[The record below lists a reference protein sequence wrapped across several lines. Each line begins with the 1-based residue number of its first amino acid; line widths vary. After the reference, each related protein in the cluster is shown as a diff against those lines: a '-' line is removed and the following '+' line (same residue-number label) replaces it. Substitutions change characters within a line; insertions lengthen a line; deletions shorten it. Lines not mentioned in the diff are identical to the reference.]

1 MLSTVYSAGIE
12 GIDGYIVKVEC
23 SVVKRFPSYN
33 VVGLP
38 DNAVKESKE
47 RIRSA
52 ADQSGFRFPDDEIL
66 INLAPADKK
75 KTGTAYDLPILVGIL
90 TAGRLIR
97 ADIEGSCFIGELSLS
112 GEIRAVKGVL
122 CMCIAARNAGLKKV
136 FVPKDNALEASVVD
150 GVTVYGVSSVK
161 ELVSH
166 LTMSKF
172 IEPTAYKLEDFEKSA
187 GVAAADFSDVKG
199 QSFVKRALEIAAAG
213 GHNIL
218 MIGPPGTGKSMLAKR
233 LPGILPPLSFEEAL
247 ETTKIYSSVGL
258 IPPEKA
264 IVTKRPFRSPHHTMS
279 PVSLTGGGSVI
290 KPGEVSLAN
299 NGVLFLDE
307 LPEFGKSV
315 TETLRQ
321 PIEDRKITI
330 TRASGH
336 LTFPSNFMLVCAM
349 NPCKCG
355 YYGHPKIKCTCRPE
369 EIRKYM
375 SRISGPLLDRIDIQ
389 VEVPALDF
397 EDLSRR
403 GVTSETSAEVRKRVI
418 KARQLA
424 GERFK
429 KIGKTSKC
437 NAELETSEIQIFC
450 ALDDACRDVMR
461 MAYDKFG
468 ISARGYDRILRLA
481 RTIADLDGCENI
493 GAGHIAEAV
502 QYRTLDRKYK
512 EIDG

>member
-1 MLSTVYSAGIE
+1 MLMTVYSAGTE
-12 GIDGYIVKVEC
+12 GIDGYIIKVEC
-23 SVVKRFPSYN
+23 SVMKRFPAYN

-52 ADQSGFRFPDDEIL
+52 AEHSGFRFPDDEIL

-75 KTGTAYDLPILVGIL
+75 KTGTSLDLPILVGIL
-90 TAGRLIR
+90 TAGGLIR
-97 ADIEGSCFIGELSLS
+97 AELKDSCFIGELSLS
-112 GEIRAVKGVL
+112 GEIRAVRGVL
-122 CMCIAARNAGLKKV
+122 CMCIAAKNSGIKKV
-136 FVPKDNALEASVVD
+136 FVPKDNAHEASVVD
-150 GVTVYGVSSVK
+150 GIEVYGVSSVD
-161 ELVSH
+161 ELVDH
-166 LTMSKF
+166 LTCGKMIS
-172 IEPTAYKLEDFEKSA
+172 PTVFER
-187 GVAAADFSDVKG
+187 ADFIAGTYSQIPDLSDVKG
-199 QSFVKRALEIAAAG
+199 QLFVKRALEIAAAG

-233 LPGILPPLSFEEAL
+233 LPGILPPLTFDEAL

-258 IPPEKA
+258 IPSGKS
-264 IVTKRPFRSPHHTMS
+264 IVTRRPFRSPHHTMS

-321 PIEDRKITI
+321 PLEDRKITI

-389 VEVPALDF
+389 IEVPALDF
-397 EDLSRR
+397 DDLSMTA
-403 GVTSETSAEVRKRVI
+403 VPSEDSKTVRDRVVA
-418 KARQLA
+418 ARELA
-424 GERFK
+424 QNRFK
-429 KIGKTSKC
+429 SIGKNSKC
-437 NAELETSEIQIFC
+437 NAELDTTEIRRFC
-450 ALDDACRDVMR
+450 ELDDACRDVMR

-481 RTIADLDGCENI
+481 RTIADLDGNERISADN
-493 GAGHIAEAV
+493 IAEAV

-512 EIDG
+512 EV